1 MELSAAAI
9 LTRLILFSLSPI
21 IQRKA
26 SKGKPGA
33 AWAMFHMKQWVT
45 IRYTLSM
52 YYTPKSMR
60 AISRRAALV
69 FSAVHFSE

>member
-33 AWAMFHMKQWVT
+33 ASGDVPHETGVS

-60 AISRRAALV
+60 AISRRAALA